1 MLKSIL
7 LVPTVELDIAAGYRV
22 AVDLAQRFGAAC
34 DDLYVSIASQTET
47 VSAMAGEGGLGWYV
61 ADLQEREE
69 AWRKAVTAIIDR
81 ARNDAGIKG
90 RSLAPDGTLAGAM
103 ALQGAA
109 HDLIV
114 VDAPRSGGMI
124 GALEGLR
131 SAIFESTRP
140 VLVVPP
146 EGRAPREHAF
156 LVLGDSVPAI
166 RALHGALPLIEGIPR
181 ISVLVNCHETW
192 RDLALELLS
201 RHGHRPEI
209 VKTDKWTSAR
219 DRGRVVLRTANK
231 VGADVIVMGAFAA
244 GRLARLVG
252 MGGATEKVV
261 TGSNV
266 PVLLVH

>member
-7 LVPTVELDIAAGYRV
+7 LVPTVELDIAAAYRV
-22 AVDLAQRFGAAC
+22 AVELAQQFGADC
-34 DDLYVSIASQTET
+34 DDLYVSLAAQTET

-61 ADLQEREE
+61 ADLQERED
-69 AWRKAVTAIIDR
+69 AWRQSVTTIIDR
-81 ARNDAGIKG
+81 ARSDAQIKG
-90 RSLAPDGTLAGAM
+90 RSLQPDGTMAGAM

-131 SAIFESTRP
+131 YAIFESTRP

-146 EGRAPREHAF
+146 EASAPREHA
-156 LVLGDSVPAI
+156 LIVLGNSVPAI
-166 RALHGALPLIEGIPR
+166 RALHGALPLLDGIPR
-181 ISVLVNCHETW
+181 VSVLVNCHETW
-192 RDLALELLS
+192 RDAALELLS
-201 RHGHRPEI
+201 RHGHRAEI
-209 VKTDKWTSAR
+209 AKTDSWTSAR
-219 DRGRVVLRTANK
+219 DRGRVVLRTASNA
-231 VGADVIVMGAFAA
+231 GADLIVMGAFAA

-261 TGSNV
+261 TGSPV